1 MNPKIVESIARALVL
16 VWIGIAIIL
25 IATGVDWLVAL
36 GAIML
41 LVLLFVLKGGVKKTL
56 QEWTAEQNAIDD
68 WEQKQK
74 NQQREG

>member
-1 MNPKIVESIARALVL
+1 MKNLLEIAARAFVL
-16 VWIGIAIIL
+16 VWIGIAVIL

-56 QEWTAEQNAIDD
+56 QEWTAEQNALDE
-68 WEQKQK
+68 WEQEQK

>member
-1 MNPKIVESIARALVL
+1 MKRFIEIAARAFVL
-16 VWIGIAIIL
+16 VWIGIAVIL
-25 IATGVDWLVAL
+25 IVTGVDWLVAL

-56 QEWTAEQNAIDD
+56 QEWTAEQNAIDE
-68 WEQKQK
+68 WEQTQK

>member
-1 MNPKIVESIARALVL
+1 MKNLLEIAARAFVL
-16 VWIGIAIIL
+16 AWIGIAIIL

-41 LVLLFVLKGGVKKTL
+41 LVLLFVLKGGVKKTV
-56 QEWTAEQNAIDD
+56 QEWTAEQNALDE
-68 WEQKQK
+68 WEREQK

>member
-1 MNPKIVESIARALVL
+1 MKNLLEIAARAFVL
-16 VWIGIAIIL
+16 VWIGIAGIL
-25 IATGVDWLVAL
+25 IVTGVDWLVAL

-56 QEWTAEQNAIDD
+56 QEWTAEQNALDE
-68 WEQKQK
+68 WEQEQK

>member
-1 MNPKIVESIARALVL
+1 MKKILEISAKAFVL

-25 IATGVDWLVAL
+25 IVTGVDWLVAL

-56 QEWTAEQNAIDD
+56 QEWTAEQNAIDE
-68 WEQKQK
+68 WEQTQK

>member
-25 IATGVDWLVAL
+25 IATGVDWLVAG